1 MSGRGKEGKGLGKE
15 GAKRHRKILREN
27 IQDITKPAIRKLAE
41 RPWLGAPEYGEARA
55 GRNSDFAR
63 IWRNAIKSIILSMI
77 VLLRY
82 QTVLCVVLGYL
93 T

>member
-1 MSGRGKEGKGLGKE
+1 MDGFAATESTADLVI
-15 GAKRHRKILREN
+15 ASS
-27 IQDITKPAIRKLAE
+27 
-41 RPWLGAPEYGEARA
+41 WLGAPEYGEARA

-63 IWRNAIKSIILSMI
+63 IWRNAIKGIILSMI